1 MLEDARRLPSG
12 SVLEADIIVVGAG
25 AAGIAIGLDMIGSR
39 TRVLIL
45 EGGDTGFDRSEQA
58 LYRGV
63 NVGLRYEPLD
73 LCRVKGLGG
82 STSSKGWAGFCKPLA
97 PLDFEQR
104 PWVPLS
110 GWPLCRESLDPYYA
124 RAWELLSLPA
134 EWDNAARATDHF
146 SRALPLGEGDCENEL
161 CVMSPAPHLG
171 QTAES
176 RLRNAANVRVLFHAN
191 VSEIHVNARG
201 DRVTG
206 LSIATLT
213 GGRIEA
219 RGRHVV
225 LAAGGIENA
234 RLLLLSDS
242 VQKGGLGNG
251 HDLVG
256 RCFMDHPRFTW
267 GQIRNVAQAER
278 LGRYDPTAALTHNRR
293 HLDSHPIEE
302 LLGIGVTISEAAQR
316 REQILG
322 SRSWILPVGPSGARA
337 GGRELR
343 EILLWVRR
351 RRLPADLGVRARAV
365 LADLPN
371 AVSAITAH
379 LRAIAGKSTH
389 WQIQTI
395 MEPAP
400 NMESR
405 VTLAGDLDRLGLRK
419 TRLDWRLDA
428 LTERS
433 LARTQELVIADL
445 QRIGLDCAIV
455 GTGGPAANQTVADP
469 RWVWHHMGTTRMS
482 EDPRTGVVDADCRV
496 HGIDNLHIAGSSVFP
511 TAGNDMPTATIVAL
525 AFRLSERLKQRLQE
539 TSAPA
544 MLVA

>member
-1 MLEDARRLPSG
+1 
-12 SVLEADIIVVGAG
+12 
-25 AAGIAIGLDMIGSR
+25 
-39 TRVLIL
+39 
-45 EGGDTGFDRSEQA
+45 
-58 LYRGV
+58 
-63 NVGLRYEPLD
+63 
-73 LCRVKGLGG
+73 
-82 STSSKGWAGFCKPLA
+82 
-97 PLDFEQR
+97 
-104 PWVPLS
+104 
-110 GWPLCRESLDPYYA
+110 
-124 RAWELLSLPA
+124 
-134 EWDNAARATDHF
+134 
-146 SRALPLGEGDCENEL
+146 
-161 CVMSPAPHLG
+161 
-171 QTAES
+171 
-176 RLRNAANVRVLFHAN
+176 
-191 VSEIHVNARG
+191 
-201 DRVTG
+201 
-206 LSIATLT
+206 
-213 GGRIEA
+213 
-219 RGRHVV
+219 
-225 LAAGGIENA
+225 
-234 RLLLLSDS
+234 LLLSDS

-293 HLDSHPIEE
+293 HLCSHPIEE

-343 EILLWVRR
+343 EILLWIRR
-351 RRLPADLGVRARAV
+351 GRLPADLGVRARAV